1 MNLSAVCG
9 TCEYSQQDYCFMY
22 SKRPTP
28 ENKCYSILWTPGGVK
43 LLWPCICRWWDSGQR
58 DHDKVSGFW
67 WDECT
72 PIRKSKMKFCDLSR
86 LSPAL
91 YLFISLSQSSLLCE
105 PLSHSHSSQNKP
117 PQVPLSL
124 NHEDAVTYVIQWRLF
139 LCKRVFRVNVSCME
153 YWQLTFTDNDRCLY
167 KAVRFKG
174 WSKNWPKER
183 RNWGKSKQWKIDSWL
198 VVLKTGNC
206 NWFSSL
212 LQ

>member
-1 MNLSAVCG
+1 MLFYCLNTRGRWTAV
-9 TCEYSQQDYCFMY
+9 TLYLQVVRLRT
-22 SKRPTP
+22 KRPWQS
-28 ENKCYSILWTPGGVK
+28 EWILMRFSFSK
-43 LLWPCICRWWDSGQR
+43 
-58 DHDKVSGFW
+58 
-67 WDECT
+67 CT

-86 LSPAL
+86 LSRAL
-91 YLFISLSQSSLLCE
+91 YLFTSLSQSSLLCE

-139 LCKRVFRVNVSCME
+139 LCKHVFRVNISCME

-183 RNWGKSKQWKIDSWL
+183 RNWGKSKQWKIDLWL
-198 VVLKTGNC
+198 IVLKTGNC